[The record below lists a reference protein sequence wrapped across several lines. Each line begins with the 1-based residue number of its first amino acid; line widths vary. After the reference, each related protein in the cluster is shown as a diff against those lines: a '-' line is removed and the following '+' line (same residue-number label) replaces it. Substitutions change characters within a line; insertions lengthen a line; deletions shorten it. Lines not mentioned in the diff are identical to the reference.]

1 MIRSEAEDDAS
12 EGERVDPHGSGDGV
26 MDQVGMLKLN
36 REMER
41 DLSDCRA
48 NERERRPRTA
58 DG

>member
-12 EGERVDPHGSGDGV
+12 EGVRVDPHASGDGF
-26 MDQVGMLKLN
+26 MDQVGMLKLK

-48 NERERRPRTA
+48 NERERRPGTT